1 MAGGVS
7 AEGFALLRRGC
18 FLPIPSSLNCI
29 YKLRTLPKG
38 GVRFLCA
45 LPMQQN
51 KRQNDKI
58 QKTSEKL
65 TKN

>member
-1 MAGGVS
+1 MRGRLCTSAAGLLS
-7 AEGFALLRRGC
+7 AENLGF
-18 FLPIPSSLNCI
+18 PSSLNCI

-65 TKN
+65 IKN